1 MNKIFT
7 LLIVVLFS
15 FNGLQAQNDCA
26 TAVAI
31 TSVPFSSGVQTTC
44 GTGNDYIVGSY
55 YTGNYGAGEDYVYSI
70 DITNAPTSL
79 KFTMGGA
86 ATWKIMSVHSA
97 CPPSSANSL
106 GGISGS
112 GTSGTTTLNFP
123 TNGTYYIFIDTW
135 PTPNCGEFT
144 LNVTLPPVA
153 PECATLTAPA
163 NASAVTS
170 INPTL
175 SWTPSATG
183 AAPTAY
189 KVYLGT
195 VNPPTVLT
203 TTITAPATSYTPTTS
218 LSYSTTYYWFV
229 TPTNAGS
236 DTLGCNATVFSFT
249 TPAPPPAPA
258 NDDCANAVELT
269 VNPTLLCDVVTSG
282 TTISAT
288 QSTETT
294 PTCGETG
301 VNDDVWFK
309 FTATSTAHRIT
320 IKNIVGSTADMAMS
334 LYSGNCGS
342 LIPVQCSD
350 PEVMNLSGLTVGTEY
365 KVRVWTYTSTA
376 ATRASFDICVS
387 TFPAAPANDEC
398 ATAVALTVNGT
409 ETCTNSVNGTTASAT
424 PSTAT
429 AATCSATGANDDVW
443 YSFIATA
450 TTHLVNVA
458 YTDNATATQVY
469 SGPCGALVALSCFS
483 GAYGNSNLLLSNLL
497 VGDTYYVRVYSTSS
511 TNGTSSDFAI
521 CITTPTVPSNDT
533 CATAIAIACGATITN
548 NNALATDDTLPT
560 STCGST
566 GTTASYKG
574 VWYTVTAVANGPLT
588 ISACGSTFDAYLRV
602 YTGDCSTLTCVGNTS
617 GIGYADAGC
626 TGITNSPTVT
636 FNATT
641 GTTYSILLSSY
652 SVGQFGNYTI
662 TTTCTPELGVGEVT
676 LDKKLTIAP
685 NPFTDRITLSDVKD
699 IVSISIIDLS
709 GRLVKTVKPATE
721 IDLGDLRSG
730 MYLINLKMNDGS
742 LQTIKSIKR

>member
-135 PTPNCGEFT
+135 PSPNCGEFT
-144 LNVTLPPVA
+144 LNVTVPPVA

-218 LSYSTTYYWFV
+218 LLYSTTYYWFV

-269 VNPTLLCDVVTSG
+269 VSG
-282 TTISAT
+282 T
-288 QSTETT
+288 
-294 PTCGETG
+294 G
-301 VNDDVWFK
+301 
-309 FTATSTAHRIT
+309 
-320 IKNIVGSTADMAMS
+320 
-334 LYSGNCGS
+334 
-342 LIPVQCSD
+342 
-350 PEVMNLSGLTVGTEY
+350 
-365 KVRVWTYTSTA
+365 
-376 ATRASFDICVS
+376 
-387 TFPAAPANDEC
+387 
-398 ATAVALTVNGT
+398 
-409 ETCTNSVNGTTASAT
+409 TCTNSVNGTTISAT

-429 AATCSATGANDDVW
+429 AATCSASGVNDDVW

-458 YTDNATATQVY
+458 YTNNATATQVY

-497 VGDTYYVRVYSTSS
+497 IGDTYYVRVYSTSTS
-511 TNGTSSDFAI
+511 SGTSSDFAI
-521 CITTPTVPSNDT
+521 CITTPAVPSNDT
-533 CATAIAIACGATITN
+533 CGTAIAIACGATITN
-548 NNALATDDTLPT
+548 TNALATDDTLPT

-602 YTGDCSTLTCVGNTS
+602 YTGDCTTLTCVGNTS

-641 GTTYSILLSSY
+641 GTTYRIFLSSY
-652 SVGQFGNYTI
+652 SVEQFGTYTI

-685 NPFTDRITLSDVKD
+685 NPFTDRITISDVKD